1 MMTIDL
7 TDRYHTSE
15 YQRAGTDWG
24 VDRTDEPVRMLVIH
38 HTAGF
43 YLGTILTERSTQ
55 EEEIAQ
61 IDALAQDHAHR
72 FGIGPGYYYVVCPS
86 GRLYAVGKYGT
97 HRAHTK
103 GRNPETNNWWNR
115 ESLAIVAFGDYQAN
129 PVPPK
134 LWSAIVE
141 GIEEIRSYTTPTI
154 EIYGHREVPGNP
166 SISQC
171 PGDNLMARVESYVN
185 PTERVREL
193 LREALELLNEPT

>member
-1 MMTIDL
+1 MTIDL

-15 YQRAGTDWG
+15 YQRASTDWS
-24 VDRTDEPVRMLVIH
+24 VDRTDEPVRALVIH

-43 YLGTILTERSTQ
+43 YLGLTLTESSSGLA
-55 EEEIAQ
+55 EVAQ

-72 FGIGPGYYYVVCPS
+72 FGIGPGYHYAAFPS
-86 GRLYAVGKYGT
+86 GRLYAIGKYGT

-115 ESLAIVAFGDYQAN
+115 EALAIVAFGDYQAN
-129 PVPPK
+129 PASSK
-134 LWSAIVE
+134 LWTAITK
-141 GIEEIRSYTTPTI
+141 GIEEIRGYTTPTLTI
-154 EIYGHREVPGNP
+154 TGHREVPGNP

-171 PGDNLMARVESYVN
+171 PGDNLMVRLDNSTN

-193 LREALELLNEPT
+193 LREALELLGG